1 MGQLT
6 IKILLFFMPTGGEPA
21 CGVVGSVHSGIL
33 FVNHV
38 RTHHTIH
45 TYPVRRKIDRDR
57 FEGTQP
63 ITRSFLLQDS
73 SLSFIL
79 TVAPFILLDATL
91 RVKNPVG
98 YGGVGRVYDGSLA
111 AFC

>member
-1 MGQLT
+1 MVVRSSFFSYF
-6 IKILLFFMPTGGEPA
+6 LLLSSPTGFFF
-21 CGVVGSVHSGIL
+21 HI
-33 FVNHV
+33 
-38 RTHHTIH
+38 
-45 TYPVRRKIDRDR
+45 
-57 FEGTQP
+57 
-63 ITRSFLLQDS
+63 
-73 SLSFIL
+73 IL